1 VAEDRIAGRAGEPV
15 AAPFLRVV
23 RGDATAEEIA
33 ALVTTLAAVAAAR
46 EPRDAPQPRR
56 AVREWNNPAR
66 LMRKPLFPA
75 PGGWRR
81 SALP

>member
-1 VAEDRIAGRAGEPV
+1 VADGV
-15 AAPFLRVV
+15 PFLQVV

-33 ALVTTLAAVAAAR
+33 ALVATLTAVAAAR
-46 EPRDAPQPRR
+46 SRAAEAKKPAP
-56 AVREWNNPAR
+56 VRTNWNAQAR
-66 LMRKPLFPA
+66 LLRAPVRPA

>member
-1 VAEDRIAGRAGEPV
+1 VADG
-15 AAPFLRVV
+15 AAFLQVV

-33 ALVTTLAAVAAAR
+33 ALVATLTAVAAAR
-46 EPRDAPQPRR
+46 SRAAEAAKPAP
-56 AVREWNNPAR
+56 VRTNWNAQAR
-66 LMRKPLFPA
+66 LLRAPVRPA

>member
-1 VAEDRIAGRAGEPV
+1 MADG
-15 AAPFLRVV
+15 APFLQVV

-33 ALVTTLAAVAAAR
+33 ALVATLTAIAAAR
-46 EPRDAPQPRR
+46 SRAAEAAKPAP
-56 AVREWNNPAR
+56 VRTNWNAQAR
-66 LMRKPLFPA
+66 LLRAPVRPA

>member
-1 VAEDRIAGRAGEPV
+1 VADGV
-15 AAPFLRVV
+15 PFLQVV

-33 ALVTTLAAVAAAR
+33 ALVATLTAVAAAR
-46 EPRDAPQPRR
+46 SRAAEAAKPAP
-56 AVREWNNPAR
+56 VRTNWNAQAR
-66 LMRKPLFPA
+66 LLRAPVRPS